1 MLLHMM
7 GDIRSIY
14 ISDYTHT
21 WWGFRSWMWMCADRI
36 MIIWNLTWV
45 FFCWISCYISLWCR
59 RQFESASQHLSV
71 WNLHNFPTSK
81 QTVLR
86 TVCGDKKQMF
96 LTECWAIG
104 SHVRA
109 RVFNETAGLV
119 AVLVATRTVFL
130 KPNHEVF
137 RSLTKCFLCLHL
149 SVVVECSLHLSA
161 EYLIFFI
168 FIQNQTLST
177 LNTYILTFITNMWN
191 NYFIFFLIYVSLTH
205 TWSINLSLCTFLL
218 NLCPANTC
226 IYFLLWLTT
235 RQTKDEPL
243 TPNF

>member
-14 ISDYTHT
+14 IGDYTHLVRFQVVNVDV
-21 WWGFRSWMWMCADRI
+21 WGQNNDYLKLDMSLFLLDILLYKLVMPTAVWVCISAFISVKPSQLSNIQTDRFENCLWRQKADVFDR
-36 MIIWNLTWV
+36 MLGNRKSRLSPCFQRDRGTCSCFSCDQNSFFKAEPWSFPKPNQV
-45 FFCWISCYISLWCR
+45 FFVPTLKRCCWMSSTFICR
-59 RQFESASQHLSV
+59 
-71 WNLHNFPTSK
+71 
-81 QTVLR
+81 
-86 TVCGDKKQMF
+86 
-96 LTECWAIG
+96 I
-104 SHVRA
+104 
-109 RVFNETAGLV
+109 FN
-119 AVLVATRTVFL
+119 
-130 KPNHEVF
+130 
-137 RSLTKCFLCLHL
+137 
-149 SVVVECSLHLSA
+149 
-161 EYLIFFI
+161 FFI

-177 LNTYILTFITNMWN
+177 LNTYILTFIANMWN

>member
-45 FFCWISCYISLWCR
+45 FFCWISCYISLWLPTAVWVCISAFISVTPSQLSNIQTDR
-59 RQFESASQHLSV
+59 FENCLWRQKA
-71 WNLHNFPTSK
+71 
-81 QTVLR
+81 
-86 TVCGDKKQMF
+86 D
-96 LTECWAIG
+96 
-104 SHVRA
+104 
-109 RVFNETAGLV
+109 VFDRMLGNRKSRSSPCFQRDLGTCS
-119 AVLVATRTVFL
+119 VLVATKTVFF

-161 EYLIFFI
+161 EYLIFLF
-168 FIQNQTLST
+168 LSKT
-177 LNTYILTFITNMWN
+177 K
-191 NYFIFFLIYVSLTH
+191 
-205 TWSINLSLCTFLL
+205 LS
-218 NLCPANTC
+218 AH
-226 IYFLLWLTT
+226 
-235 RQTKDEPL
+235 
-243 TPNF
+243 

>member
-71 WNLHNFPTSK
+71 WNLHNFQTSK
-81 QTVLR
+81 QAVLR

-109 RVFNETAGLV
+109 RVFNETSGLV
-119 AVLVATRTVFL
+119 AVLVANSFFKAEPWSFP
-130 KPNHEVF
+130 KPNQVF
-137 RSLTKCFLCLHL
+137 FVPTLKRCCWMFSTFICRIFN
-149 SVVVECSLHLSA
+149 
-161 EYLIFFI
+161 FFI

-177 LNTYILTFITNMWN
+177 LNTYILTFIANMWN
-191 NYFIFFLIYVSLTH
+191 NYFIFFLIYASLTH

>member
-1 MLLHMM
+1 MSLFLLDILLYKLVMPTAVWVCISAFISVKPPQLSNIQTDRFENCLWRQKADVFDRML
-7 GDIRSIY
+7 GNRKSRS
-14 ISDYTHT
+14 SPCFQRDLGTC
-21 WWGFRSWMWMCADRI
+21 S
-36 MIIWNLTWV
+36 
-45 FFCWISCYISLWCR
+45 
-59 RQFESASQHLSV
+59 
-71 WNLHNFPTSK
+71 
-81 QTVLR
+81 
-86 TVCGDKKQMF
+86 
-96 LTECWAIG
+96 
-104 SHVRA
+104 
-109 RVFNETAGLV
+109 
-119 AVLVATRTVFL
+119 VLVATKTVFF

-149 SVVVECSLHLSA
+149 SVVVECPLHLSA

-177 LNTYILTFITNMWN
+177 LNTYILTFIANMWN